1 MKKFFTLLLI
11 LLSSIISAQEYY
23 QTTYSFNIEA
33 EDDEIVSKLTDDYFS
48 KPRNKAEGVSVFL
61 FENHFV
67 DSESNSSHTIAF
79 TGTLDAMGKQYSRG
93 ENLNW
98 DLFLTKL
105 NRFTKRHSSA
115 AGRSLISFGIPGS
128 HLIQN
133 IFVLKVENAAE
144 FANAFKAYN
153 SGFNP
158 KDRRVTLG
166 QFNLGRSP
174 DGETHYVL
182 AGVNSFKDVF

>member
-1 MKKFFTLLLI
+1 
-11 LLSSIISAQEYY
+11 
-23 QTTYSFNIEA
+23 
-33 EDDEIVSKLTDDYFS
+33 
-48 KPRNKAEGVSVFL
+48 
-61 FENHFV
+61 
-67 DSESNSSHTIAF
+67 
-79 TGTLDAMGKQYSRG
+79 MGKQYSRG